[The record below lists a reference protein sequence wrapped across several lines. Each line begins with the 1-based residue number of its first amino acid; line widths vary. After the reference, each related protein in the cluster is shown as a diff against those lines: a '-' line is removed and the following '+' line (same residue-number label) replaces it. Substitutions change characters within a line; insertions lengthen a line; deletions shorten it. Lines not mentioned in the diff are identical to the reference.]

1 MTLTTHIKFILA
13 ALLCLVA
20 ELGYGQTY
28 DNKSS
33 LYKTDSI
40 VQASANKSAIQLVND
55 ANTLAVTNPV
65 LSMKLASEALNKSI
79 FNSDKTA
86 QYQSYN
92 TLGTLY
98 FNIGNYSRA
107 AEYFKLASDGFAAI
121 TDDKSKAYADKYLAA
136 SNANK
141 EDIKAV
147 ANAKNRKSKI
157 DKKSNS
163 TYSSNESYWVDRANS
178 PSTNTAEKI
187 DIFNELGN
195 VYLENKDT
203 VKALKYLQKAGNFTL
218 QADDITLKQSA
229 EDIGNSYTG
238 NQNYKANIAFQNDV
252 LTEGLKRGSSQIVSQ
267 AAYNIGATWT
277 AASKPDNAIPF
288 LQQSIQMAEK
298 TGDVNQ
304 RQKATK
310 ELAKAYEN
318 SGQYE
323 KALQV
328 IKKYVNT
335 LDSVKNLNQRSAVEN
350 IALNEEFLKQEKR
363 IQSLIASQKIKEAD
377 IKRQRTLLWSLIGAL
392 SLFSGL
398 IYALFRNIKQKQKA
412 NRVIKLQS
420 LRTQMNPHFI
430 FNSLNSVNNFI
441 SKNDERSANKFLSDF
456 SKLMRTVLK
465 NSDQDFVSLETEI
478 QTLRIYLDL
487 EHFRFGE
494 KFDFTLEVDEDIDT
508 SQVEIPPMLIQPYI
522 ENAIWHG
529 LRYKEEKGL
538 LKLHF
543 FKENDKLFCTIE
555 DNGIGRIKSAAL
567 KTNNQKNYQSTGI
580 KNTTERIDLLNKIY
594 GTHLGISITD
604 INNANQSGTL
614 VRISLPH
621 ILQTEMA

>member
-55 ANTLAVTNPV
+55 ANTLAVNNPV